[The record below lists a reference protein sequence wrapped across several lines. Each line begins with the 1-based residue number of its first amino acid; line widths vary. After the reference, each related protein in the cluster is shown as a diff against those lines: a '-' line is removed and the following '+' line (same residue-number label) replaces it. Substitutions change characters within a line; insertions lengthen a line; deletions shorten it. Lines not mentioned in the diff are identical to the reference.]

1 MSPSPSPAPQPAQPP
16 PSGDFLRIGKNPYN
30 LITYQKSRC
39 IYLITRHFVRVALTR
54 GDRTV
59 DQMIQAARSGKQ
71 NIIEGAK
78 AGPTSRETEI
88 RLTNVAKA
96 SLQELREDFL
106 DWLRANDAPI
116 WVDGS
121 ENYTKARHICGRHN
135 DDAFYKSCIAV
146 RQPPAIANIAVVL
159 IDQTDAL
166 LYKQLLRLQRDFLRF
181 GGIRE
186 TMSAARRAVRGY

>member
-135 DDAFYKSCIAV
+135 DD
-146 RQPPAIANIAVVL
+146 
-159 IDQTDAL
+159 DQTDAL

-181 GGIRE
+181 GGVRE
-186 TMSAARRAVRGY
+186 AMAAARRVARGY